1 MIDWCIG
8 TFNENFD
15 MSLGI
20 GDLMLEDEEDRPEGK
35 PKPKV
40 VGALPELEGEETVAD
55 YLAKF
60 KRACL
65 GKKQQHRDLLEK
77 LMAEKV
83 SGHEL
88 LTCIIVVSYTHTV
101 YIYIHIHVYAYLY
114 NMGRHVSSDTYIYIS
129 IPTYIYIHSN
139 IHIYY
144 MYIYIYIHTYIL
156 IVVACHPTVSLS
168 LSLPLS
174 FSVIDD
180 HGMLYVPEQFKKIK
194 GRIRKSLKMT

>member
-101 YIYIHIHVYAYLY
+101 YIYISIYMYMHIYIIWAGMFLQIP
-114 NMGRHVSSDTYIYIS
+114 IYIS

-144 MYIYIYIHTYIL
+144 MYIYYIYIHTY
-156 IVVACHPTVSLS
+156 
-168 LSLPLS
+168 
-174 FSVIDD
+174 
-180 HGMLYVPEQFKKIK
+180 
-194 GRIRKSLKMT
+194 

>member
-101 YIYIHIHVYAYLY
+101 YIYISIYMYMHIYIIWAGMFLQIP
-114 NMGRHVSSDTYIYIS
+114 IYIS

-144 MYIYIYIHTYIL
+144 MYIYIHTYIL

-168 LSLPLS
+168 LSLSLFLS
-174 FSVIDD
+174 LTIMACCMCLSNSKRSKAGFA
-180 HGMLYVPEQFKKIK
+180 KA
-194 GRIRKSLKMT
+194 

>member
-77 LMAEKV
+77 LVAEKV

-101 YIYIHIHVYAYLY
+101 YIYISIYMYMH
-114 NMGRHVSSDTYIYIS
+114 IYIIWAGMFLQ
-129 IPTYIYIHSN
+129 IP
-139 IHIYY
+139 
-144 MYIYIYIHTYIL
+144 IYIYPYLPISISTAIYIYTICIYIYTYIHTNSCCMPSDGL
-156 IVVACHPTVSLS
+156 SLS
-168 LSLPLS
+168 LSLSLFLS
-174 FSVIDD
+174 LTIMACCMCLSNSKRSKAGFA
-180 HGMLYVPEQFKKIK
+180 KA
-194 GRIRKSLKMT
+194 

>member
-101 YIYIHIHVYAYLY
+101 C
-114 NMGRHVSSDTYIYIS
+114 IYIS
-129 IPTYIYIHSN
+129 IYMYMHIYI
-139 IHIYY
+139 IWAGMFLQIP
-144 MYIYIYIHTYIL
+144 IYIYIHTYLYLYPQQYTDIL
-156 IVVACHPTVSLS
+156 YVYIYTYIHTNSCCMPSDGLSLS
-168 LSLPLS
+168 LSLSLFLS
-174 FSVIDD
+174 LTIMACCMCLSNSKRSKAGFA
-180 HGMLYVPEQFKKIK
+180 KA
-194 GRIRKSLKMT
+194 

>member
-101 YIYIHIHVYAYLY
+101 YIYIYIHIHVYAYLY
-114 NMGRHVSSDTYIYIS
+114 NMGRHVSSDTYIYIHTYLYLY
-129 IPTYIYIHSN
+129 PQQYTYILYVYI
-139 IHIYY
+139 
-144 MYIYIYIHTYIL
+144 YIYIYIHTY
-156 IVVACHPTVSLS
+156 
-168 LSLPLS
+168 
-174 FSVIDD
+174 
-180 HGMLYVPEQFKKIK
+180 
-194 GRIRKSLKMT
+194 